1 MLKRV
6 KRRYLLLQVDS
17 EAMVSQRDILDA
29 VWGSVTKLY
38 GEYGASLAGLSLVSF
53 DEEKKAAVIRV
64 ALSSLQPV
72 RASIALITR
81 IVEREAAVHV
91 LAVSGTLKSLR
102 ERK

>member
-17 EAMVSQRDILDA
+17 EARVSQRDVLDA
-29 VWGSVTKLY
+29 VWASITKLY

-53 DEEKKAAVIRV
+53 DEEKNAAVIRV
-64 ALSSLQPV
+64 TLSSLQPV